1 MLAGLHH
8 DTVDAIFVK
17 FENSSC
23 PPNTITLGN
32 SENNGLDCLLTVI
45 GVHENCVM
53 IFRKPLIACF
63 TTQQERLGFAVTGA
77 GRDVAMISNAVIF
90 AFLVRAKK
98 RGKLCHLA
106 PPVGVLGIPYSIP
119 TRQVEQD
126 NSNND

>member
-17 FENSSC
+17 FENSGC
-23 PPNTITLGN
+23 PPNTVTLGN
-32 SENNGLDCLLTVI
+32 GENNGLDCLLTVI
-45 GVHENCVM
+45 GVHENCVT

-63 TTQQERLGFAVTGA
+63 ATQQKRLGFTVAGA
-77 GRDVAMISNAVIF
+77 GRDIAMISNTVIF

-106 PPVGVLGIPYSIP
+106 PPVGVLRIPYPNP